1 MAEIGRRK
9 RDAALLLAL
18 ASGQTIR
25 DAARAAGIGERTATR
40 RVADPEFRRLIA
52 QTRNEM
58 TNRALG
64 RITDAMTAAADT
76 LRALLNAEAESV
88 RLAAA
93 RTILELPNKMS
104 ISLELA
110 EQLEELK
117 QRYEQSTGRT
127 F

>member
-9 RDAALLLAL
+9 GDAALLLAL
-18 ASGQTIR
+18 ASGQTTR
-25 DAARAAGIGERTATR
+25 DAARTAGIGERTATR

-58 TNRALG
+58 TNRTLG
-64 RITDAMTAAADT
+64 HITDAMTAAADT
-76 LRALLNAEAESV
+76 LRSLLNAEAESV

-117 QRYEQSTGRT
+117 QHYEQATGRT